1 MSPMIIEIRDQAR
14 DDLQLGFRFY
24 EGQSPGL
31 GQYFLDCI
39 FADID
44 SLVGLAGIHE
54 SVDGFQ
60 RLLSKRFPF
69 AMYYTVAGNIVRVW
83 AILDCRRD
91 PNWIQVRLGRT
102 RPDIPSV

>member
-1 MSPMIIEIRDQAR
+1 MTIEIREQAR

-39 FADID
+39 VADID
-44 SLVGLAGIHE
+44 SLIGLAGIHE
-54 SVDGFQ
+54 SVDGFL
-60 RLLSKRFPF
+60 RLLAKRFPF
-69 AMYYTVAGNIVRVW
+69 AIYYTVAGNSVRVW

-91 PNWIQVRLGRT
+91 PNWIQGRLGGIL
-102 RPDIPSV
+102 PDIPNA